1 MTITISMIIKIIL
14 HSDLLILY
22 FLVLFLDLVTVTLTV
37 SWTEV
42 LHFKFIVGIQS
53 QREQYNQH

>member
-1 MTITISMIIKIIL
+1 MIIKIIL

-37 SWTEV
+37 SWTDEFIKAAVV
-42 LHFKFIVGIQS
+42 LP
-53 QREQYNQH
+53 Y